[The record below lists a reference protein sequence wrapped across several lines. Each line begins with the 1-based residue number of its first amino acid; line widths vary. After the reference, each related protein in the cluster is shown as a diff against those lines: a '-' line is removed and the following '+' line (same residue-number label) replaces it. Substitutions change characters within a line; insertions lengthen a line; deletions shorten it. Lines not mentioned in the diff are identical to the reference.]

1 MVCAQ
6 AGPGS
11 LSSWSPPPSRRRHPP
26 PPSPPGRSLR
36 ACGAEGLGP
45 RAAPRRPPH
54 ACLSAFEVTFINP
67 CLERELL
74 FLVCPDGRLQ
84 GQARS
89 KEAAALPALGVAESC
104 CAAWAVRLTFARAPQ
119 PCGSLPHGSL
129 AGLCPWPP
137 RVTVEGEEGATR
149 LWQWTGGRVWGREC
163 AGARVRAAVATARG
177 SGSGGQRAWVC
188 VGGAGFRVA
197 WSLGRE
203 RH

>member
-1 MVCAQ
+1 MGVLRARWAQTVAGRWARRFLCRWCEHTVVCAQ

-84 GQARS
+84 GQARRLLLCLPLALQR
-89 KEAAALPALGVAESC
+89 AAALHGLFDSPSPELRSHVAPYLTVPLLASVLG
-104 CAAWAVRLTFARAPQ
+104 
-119 PCGSLPHGSL
+119 H
-129 AGLCPWPP
+129 
-137 RVTVEGEEGATR
+137 
-149 LWQWTGGRVWGREC
+149 
-163 AGARVRAAVATARG
+163 RG
-177 SGSGGQRAWVC
+177 
-188 VGGAGFRVA
+188 
-197 WSLGRE
+197 
-203 RH
+203 